1 MPGIDQRQPNFQSA
15 SRAENQAVAKP
26 AISHSSIAAK
36 HLLQA
41 NKEKKIEQTL
51 EKQALNENAFV
62 NQQDQKYQN
71 NEIKKQRATQADG
84 FQKNDPSI
92 SNKHT
97 TSVSQYATEIKEK
110 KQRQQETQN
119 LAQSINS
126 SQIGQVRAK
135 INNPQAKA
143 PSEEIHTSAL
153 VAQAHL
159 DAVDPDS
166 LSQEEKQAY
175 KLLDEISQRGA
186 EKGKAFVA
194 FAKREIGKGRLA
206 EIMDLIEGYHKN
218 LKGDSLTASEMIEA
232 GQERLLT
239 VKNMVSSDNK
249 EELQILNQ
257 KIIARSDAPVGF
269 KRDQA
274 ILRNL
279 SASERQ
285 APPSFNK
292 TTKPSQIE
300 QTIRFVSTINNAV
313 LKAPWDKLA

>member
-71 NEIKKQRATQADG
+71 NEIKKQRATQDG
-84 FQKNDPSI
+84 FQENDPSV

-119 LAQSINS
+119 LAQSIHS

-166 LSQEEKQAY
+166 LSPEEKHAH
-175 KLLDEISQRGA
+175 KLLEDIALRGA
-186 EKGKAFVA
+186 DKGKAFVA
-194 FAKREIGKGRLA
+194 FAKKEITKGRLA
-206 EIMDLIEGYHKN
+206 EIKDLIEGYHKN
-218 LKGDSLTASEMIEA
+218 LKGDSLTASQMIEA

-239 VKNMVSSDNK
+239 VKNMVSSDNT
-249 EELQILNQ
+249 EELQNLNQ
-257 KIIARSDAPVGF
+257 KIIARADASVGF

-285 APPSFNK
+285 TPPSFNK